1 MIVLNVS
8 DRYLDDHELW
18 TSTDFAV
25 HCFKLIVNNVQVT
38 CKYSVSVKARHLIFD
53 HNLGKC
59 RPNFTV
65 VSLADFHGN
74 CLCDCYG
81 DLHLSSTAL
90 VHCLMKLTCSKF

>member
-38 CKYSVSVKARHLIFD
+38 CKYSVSVKSKTLDFLIITWVNVD
-53 HNLGKC
+53 QIS
-59 RPNFTV
+59 RW
-65 VSLADFHGN
+65 FH
-74 CLCDCYG
+74 
-81 DLHLSSTAL
+81 
-90 VHCLMKLTCSKF
+90 